1 MARAKIEQHALY
13 LMGQLVGPDGEAIT
27 GNGLYPLPGFAL
39 ALPQLAVGQTAD
51 GSGSK
56 NESPLYISDSSGR
69 LQGWNTKVQ
78 SVKELDGNKLASSP
92 LLISSTIDKL
102 KPVCIPPYLIPAA
115 VMSEDTAWTGRLA
128 ALAKDVVSSSD
139 ESIGVS
145 VVTNKDIVQDQKLS
159 KDHTE
164 RRFLAPELAEFF
176 IHKAEAA
183 EVRFG
188 QNKGHINACMNKFI
202 AKTINRIFII
212 YAFLKFGPSI
222 FSSLPTILRAR
233 KLLCLDNQK
242 T

>member
-13 LMGQLVGPDGEAIT
+13 LMGQLVGPDGKAIT

-39 ALPQLAVGQTAD
+39 AIPQLAVGQTAD
-51 GSGSK
+51 GSSSK

-102 KPVCIPPYLIPAA
+102 KPVYIPPYLIPAA
-115 VMSEDTAWTGRLA
+115 VMSEDTTWTQRLA

-139 ESIGVS
+139 ESIEVTID
-145 VVTNKDIVQDQKLS
+145 VVTNRDIEQDRKLS
-159 KDHTE
+159 QDSAE
-164 RRFLAPELAEFF
+164 RKFLVPELAEFF

-183 EVRFG
+183 EEE
-188 QNKGHINACMNKFI
+188 
-202 AKTINRIFII
+202 
-212 YAFLKFGPSI
+212 
-222 FSSLPTILRAR
+222 
-233 KLLCLDNQK
+233 LCQK
-242 T
+242 KRSV